1 VNSLSVNPWLS
12 QKLSKTNS
20 PSRIDL
26 IIETEPN
33 RVDAVAEELQRVAK
47 IKINLPHS
55 SWGRFLP
62 ISVPLKDV
70 EKLVDFTYVK
80 EVDYNMPKTIGRFTL
95 FDPLIGPMQISK
107 IEVPG
112 TPLET
117 LALVPLAP
125 IAEAADLSKPGF
137 ELIPTS
143 KTREL
148 IAAPNDNTI
157 STKVAVLDTGGL
169 APFHPLSLSAGP
181 VIPET
186 VISEPPFD
194 MLGHGTHC
202 LSHAFIGMAPTRFG
216 EVRSVANAR
225 NCMSVKCLNFQGF
238 GTTSDV
244 LRAQQLAYDWGAKV
258 VNMSLGGPVQGSAIH
273 DDPNCKIINETGDE
287 VFWIVAAGNEGI
299 PWSIGS
305 PGAAP
310 KALTVG
316 SYSPKYGDVA
326 GFSSRGP
333 SGEFYYENQDV
344 WLRDRQEAGEDMLKP
359 DILAPGGGPTVSGSD
374 PVDIIYS
381 GCQGWAD
388 GEYDLSPGDGFDGMR
403 GSSMGSAAAAG
414 LVALLFEKKGVVNVA
429 EIKRV
434 MREHWGGPK
443 DLARGYGL
451 LRYDYFN

>member
-1 VNSLSVNPWLS
+1 MSVNPWLA

-20 PSRIDL
+20 PSRLDV
-26 IIETEPN
+26 IIETELN
-33 RVDAVAEELQRVAK
+33 RVDAVAEDLQRIPNFKVDLSK
-47 IKINLPHS
+47 S

-62 ISVPLKDV
+62 VSVPLDDV
-70 EKLVDFTYVK
+70 EKLTDFTYVK
-80 EVDYNMPKTIGRFTL
+80 EVDYNMPKSIGRFTL
-95 FDPLIGPMQISK
+95 FDPLMGPMQISK

-112 TPLET
+112 TPLGV
-117 LALVPLAP
+117 LGLVPLAP
-125 IAEAADLSKPGF
+125 IAEMADLSRPGF

-148 IAAPNDNTI
+148 MAPPNDNTI
-157 STKVAVLDTGGL
+157 STKVAVLDTGCL
-169 APFHPLSLSAGP
+169 APIHPLALSASP
-181 VIPET
+181 VIPQT
-186 VISEPPFD
+186 VIAEPPFD
-194 MLGHGTHC
+194 MLGHGSHC
-202 LSHAFIGMAPTRFG
+202 LTSAFVGTAPTRFG
-216 EVRSVANAR
+216 EVRSVANAL

-238 GTTSDV
+238 GETSDV

-258 VNMSLGGPVQGSAIH
+258 VNLSLGGPIQGSAIH

-287 VFWIVAAGNEGI
+287 VFWVVAAGNEGL

-326 GFSSRGP
+326 TFSSRGP

-344 WLRDRQEAGEDMLKP
+344 WQRDLQEAGEDMFKP
-359 DILAPGGGPTVSGSD
+359 DILAPGGGPSTPGME

-388 GEYDLSPGDGFDGMR
+388 GEYDLQPGDGFDGMR
-403 GSSMGSAAAAG
+403 GSSMGCAAAAG
-414 LVALLFEKKGVVNVA
+414 LVALLYEKKGVMNVA
-429 EIKRV
+429 EIKNV
-434 MREHWGGPK
+434 MRERAGAK

>member
-1 VNSLSVNPWLS
+1 MSLLAKVNPWLA
-12 QKLSKTNS
+12 QKIRHT
-20 PSRIDL
+20 PSLLNL

-33 RVDAVAEELQRVAK
+33 RVDAVAEELQRITK
-47 IKINLPHS
+47 IKVNLPRT
-55 SWGRFLP
+55 SWNRFLP
-62 ISVPLKDV
+62 IFCPTELIPSLLELP
-70 EKLVDFTYVK
+70 YVK
-80 EVDYNMPKTIGRFTL
+80 EVNYDMPKTIGRFTL
-95 FDPLIGPMQISK
+95 FDPLIGEMQISK

-112 TPLET
+112 TPLST
-117 LALVPLAP
+117 LALAPLAP
-125 IAEAADLSKPGF
+125 ISRAMDLSRPGF
-137 ELIPTS
+137 ELLPTS

-148 IAAPNDNTI
+148 MLAPDDNTV

-169 APFHPLSLSAGP
+169 APFHPLSVSTGP
-181 VIPET
+181 VISQT
-186 VISEPPFD
+186 VIPEPPFD
-194 MLGHGTHC
+194 MLGHGSHC
-202 LSHAFIGMAPTRFG
+202 LSHAFVGKAPTRFG
-216 EVRSVANAR
+216 EVRSVADAR
-225 NCMSVKCLNFQGF
+225 NCLSVKCLNFEGF

-258 VNMSLGGPVQGSAIH
+258 VNMSLGGPIQGSAIH

-287 VFWIVAAGNEGI
+287 VFWVVAAGNEGI

-316 SYSPKYGDVA
+316 SFSPKYGDVA
-326 GFSSRGP
+326 AFSSRGP
-333 SGEFYYENQDV
+333 NGEFYYENQDV
-344 WLRDRQEAGEDMLKP
+344 WLQDYQEAGEDMFKP
-359 DILAPGGGPTVSGSD
+359 DILAPGGGPTLPNAGPID
-374 PVDIIYS
+374 LIYS

-414 LVALLFEKKGVVNVA
+414 LCVLLHEKKGVANVS
-429 EIKRV
+429 EIKSI
-434 MREHWGGPK
+434 MRQHWQGAK